1 MVSIQGIGGI
11 PEPGNSKPTQKRGG
25 HDDVKTS
32 RVTDDGVE
40 ISAQA
45 TQAAKAAQVV
55 AQTNATS
62 EIREERIA
70 QAKENIEQGAYKL
83 QEVVLA
89 VASRISK
96 YIS

>member
-11 PEPGNSKPTQKRGG
+11 PEPGNSKPAQRRGSS
-25 HDDVKTS
+25 DVADTS
-32 RVTDDGVE
+32 RVADDGVN
-40 ISAQA
+40 ISAEA
-45 TQAAKAAQVV
+45 TQAAKAAEIA
-55 AQTNATS
+55 AQTRATS
-62 EIREERIA
+62 DIRDARVA

-83 QEVVLA
+83 QEVVLE